1 MNKQQIKEILENMSV
16 DELVGQV
23 INLNLA
29 WPQYDEKESGPPA
42 KPDLSRPRRAYYR
55 RNP

>member
-1 MNKQQIKEILENMSV
+1 MNKQQIKEILEKMSV

-29 WPQYDEKESGPPA
+29 WPQYDAKESGPPA